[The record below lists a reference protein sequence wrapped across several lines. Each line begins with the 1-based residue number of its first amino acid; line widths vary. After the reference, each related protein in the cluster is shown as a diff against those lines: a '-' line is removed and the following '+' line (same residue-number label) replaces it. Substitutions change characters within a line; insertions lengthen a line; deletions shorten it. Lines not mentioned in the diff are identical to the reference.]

1 MTTRTAKKPTALS
14 PLELVWRAQAK
25 ERAAWAAHKDCAG
38 TDASTEARDAARAA
52 WFRANR
58 ALVKL
63 RGW

>member
-1 MTTRTAKKPTALS
+1 MKTRTAPKPAALS

-25 ERAAWAAHKDCAG
+25 ERAAWAAHRDCV
-38 TDASTEARDAARAA
+38 ASASVEERDAARAA
-52 WFRANR
+52 WFRANK